1 MNTLNKAELISLSA
15 CSCGLETFIK
25 AHGDNDVTIQQALKS
40 NGAEDVMWYLSNTNK
55 DYSQLDDV
63 LRLFARKQ
71 AMLNISLIKPH
82 CSASDYEFIVQW
94 LSTGDES
101 LKSAVWSAARSAAR
115 SAAESAAWSAAWS
128 AARSAAR
135 SAAESAAWDAA
146 WSAARSAAESA
157 AASAA
162 KSTAESA
169 AWSAARSAARSA
181 AWSAAADMLID
192 LLNEEKL

>member
-1 MNTLNKAELISLSA
+1 MNTLNKAELISLDA

-25 AHGDNDVTIQQALKS
+25 AHGNNDVTIQQALKS
-40 NGAEDVMWYLSNTNK
+40 NGAEDVMWYLSRTNK

-94 LSTGDES
+94 LSTGDVS
-101 LKSAVWSAARSAAR
+101 LKSAVWSAA
-115 SAAESAAWSAAWS
+115 E
-128 AARSAAR
+128 SAAR

-146 WSAARSAAESA
+146 WDAAWSAAESA
-157 AASAA
+157 AWSEAASAV
-162 KSTAESA
+162 
-169 AWSAARSAARSA
+169 
-181 AWSAAADMLID
+181 WSAAADMLID